1 MLLLFAMNM
10 FRNSLI
16 IDFRVV
22 VGGGWRGGGGG
33 GGGGVVVDWGN
44 VDELKRIEK
53 AYQETMNHNS
63 PSDMAILLGF
73 YQSTK

>member
-1 MLLLFAMNM
+1 MLLLYAMNM

-22 VGGGWRGGGGG
+22 VGGGWWGGGGG
-33 GGGGVVVDWGN
+33 GLGN

-53 AYQETMNHNS
+53 AYQKNMSHNS
-63 PSDMAILLGF
+63 PSDMAILVVF
-73 YQSTK
+73 YQSAK